1 MAAAQSSR
9 TAPRRGSPRGP
20 YRKGNETRAH
30 IVDAAAK
37 VFAERGY
44 AGGSLRQIA
53 AEVGVT
59 AASLVQHFGSK
70 EGLLNAVLRHWD
82 AMAVQPSHTDR
93 VGIAFFEGLP
103 DLLRHHM
110 EHRGLITLIL
120 TLRAEATGDTHP
132 AHTYVRERQRQAVD
146 EYSAKLAEAI
156 ARGDVPH
163 MTDQQVNAEAR
174 ALLAAMNGMQA
185 DWLIDPRL
193 DVLALFGAH
202 LDVTLARWRDGRV
215 MRG

>member
-1 MAAAQSSR
+1 MAAAQSK
-9 TAPRRGSPRGP
+9 TTQGRGVPRGP
-20 YRKGNETRAH
+20 YRNGNETRAQ
-30 IVDAAAK
+30 IVQAAAR

-53 AEVGVT
+53 VEVGVT

-82 AMAVQPSHTDR
+82 ATAVHASHADR
-93 VGIAFFEGLP
+93 VGIAFFEALP

-120 TLRAEATGDTHP
+120 TLRAEATTDTHP
-132 AHTYVRERQRQAVD
+132 AHTYVRDRQRQAVD

-156 ARGDVPH
+156 ARGDVPP
-163 MTDQQVNAEAR
+163 MTDRQINVEVR

-193 DVLALFGAH
+193 DLLGLFSAH
-202 LDVTLARWRDGRV
+202 LDVTLARWRDRRV
-215 MRG
+215 MHG